1 MLEAH
6 RCPLCG
12 KPNQCVMA
20 QSGAAEDQPCWC
32 RSETFPQA
40 LIDRL
45 PPAARHKAC
54 ICRACVRAYH
64 QNMQEQQ

>member
-1 MLEAH
+1 
-6 RCPLCG
+6 
-12 KPNQCVMA
+12 MA

-64 QNMQEQQ
+64 QSMQEQQ